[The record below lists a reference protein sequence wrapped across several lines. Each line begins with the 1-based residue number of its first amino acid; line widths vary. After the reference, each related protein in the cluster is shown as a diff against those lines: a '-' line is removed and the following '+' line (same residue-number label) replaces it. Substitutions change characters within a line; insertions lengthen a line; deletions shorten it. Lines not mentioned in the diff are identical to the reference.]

1 MSLFYPF
8 FKVDFCTFKIQ
19 GQSFD
24 FYSCIRESSCNLW
37 KDFIIAIII
46 MLLLDALSSQII
58 LFVLIHISIDFYLPL
73 YKLKT

>member
-1 MSLFYPF
+1 MFVLSRY
-8 FKVDFCTFKIQ
+8 KVNLLISTLALE
-19 GQSFD
+19 
-24 FYSCIRESSCNLW
+24 RAVANLW

-46 MLLLDALSSQII
+46 MLLLDVLSSQII